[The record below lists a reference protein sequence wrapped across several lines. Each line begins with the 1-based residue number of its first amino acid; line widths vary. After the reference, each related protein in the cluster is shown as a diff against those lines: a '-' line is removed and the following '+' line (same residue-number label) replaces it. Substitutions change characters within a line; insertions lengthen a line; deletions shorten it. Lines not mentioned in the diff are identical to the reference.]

1 MKFEILQ
8 PKKHN
13 RNSFDCGV
21 EALNL
26 YLQKVA
32 NQDQKRSLT
41 KVYVL
46 AEGERVIGYYSIS
59 AHSVRKDHLPE
70 DRQFGG
76 YHEIPFLLLGRLA
89 VDRDFQGLGYGDML
103 ILHVFSTTM
112 EAAEKV
118 GIIGMVVDAKDENA
132 ASFYQGF
139 GFKRLSSTKNRLVL
153 PLLAL
158 AKLIHGKG
166 EQIQGS

>member
-1 MKFEILQ
+1 M
-8 PKKHN
+8 
-13 RNSFDCGV
+13 

-26 YLQKVA
+26 YLQRMA
-32 NQDQKRSLT
+32 NQDQKQSLT

-46 AEGERVIGYYSIS
+46 ADGERVIGYYSLS
-59 AHSVRKDHLPE
+59 AHSVSKDHLPE

-89 VDRDFQGLGYGDML
+89 VDRHYQGLGYGDVL
-103 ILHVFSTTM
+103 ILHAFATTM

-118 GIIGMVVDAKDENA
+118 GIMGMVVDAKDENA

-139 GFKRLSSTKNRLVL
+139 GFKRLASTKNRLVL
-153 PLLAL
+153 PLSAL
-158 AKLIHGKG
+158 AKLIHG
-166 EQIQGS
+166 